1 MDIHKI
7 NRMVDLFMK
16 RLYDIDVYLTEYKY
30 GMKDE
35 EYKINLLV
43 FPSKFLK
50 NSPEFSEKYYDFL
63 NRDEK
68 DILDDILKAFRYL
81 GIDRKNIN
89 TDTIYYDISSKIP
102 DYLKKYNEEF
112 ISNINEY
119 ISNSDLSE
127 IISNVRINR
136 LEPSSPHGSNYH
148 VPYID
153 LRLYFDS
160 NNKNVDAS
168 YYLNDNIFRKP
179 LMDYISTK
187 MEVDPQIDFWF
198 E

>member
-16 RLYDIDVYLTEYKY
+16 RLYDVDVYLTEYKY

-89 TDTIYYDISSKIP
+89 TDTIYFDMSSKIP

-136 LEPSSPHGSNYH
+136 LEPSIPHGSNYH

>member
-1 MDIHKI
+1 
-7 NRMVDLFMK
+7 MVDLFMK
-16 RLYDIDVYLTEYKY
+16 RLYDVDVYLTEYKY
-30 GMKDE
+30 GMKGE

-89 TDTIYYDISSKIP
+89 TDTIYFDISSKIP
-102 DYLKKYNEEF
+102 DYLKKHNEEF

-119 ISNSDLSE
+119 INNSELSE

-136 LEPSSPHGSNYH
+136 LEPSIPHGSNYH

-153 LRLYFDS
+153 LRLSFDS

-168 YYLNDNIFRKP
+168 YYLNDNSFRKP
-179 LMDYISTK
+179 LMGYINTK

>member
-1 MDIHKI
+1 M
-7 NRMVDLFMK
+7 
-16 RLYDIDVYLTEYKY
+16 
-30 GMKDE
+30 
-35 EYKINLLV
+35 
-43 FPSKFLK
+43 
-50 NSPEFSEKYYDFL
+50 
-63 NRDEK
+63 
-68 DILDDILKAFRYL
+68 
-81 GIDRKNIN
+81 
-89 TDTIYYDISSKIP
+89 SSKIP

-136 LEPSSPHGSNYH
+136 LEPSIPHGSNYH

>member
-1 MDIHKI
+1 
-7 NRMVDLFMK
+7 MVDLFMK

-89 TDTIYYDISSKIP
+89 TDTIYFDISSKIP
-102 DYLKKYNEEF
+102 DYLKKYTKEF

-119 ISNSDLSE
+119 INNSDLSE

-136 LEPSSPHGSNYH
+136 LEPSIPHGSNYH

-179 LMDYISTK
+179 LMGYISTK

>member
-16 RLYDIDVYLTEYKY
+16 RLYDVDVYLTEYKY

-136 LEPSSPHGSNYH
+136 LEPSIPHGSNYH

>member
-16 RLYDIDVYLTEYKY
+16 RLYDVDVYLTEYKY

-119 ISNSDLSE
+119 INNSDLSE

-136 LEPSSPHGSNYH
+136 LEPSIPHGSNYH

>member
-16 RLYDIDVYLTEYKY
+16 RLYDVDVYLTEYKY

-119 ISNSDLSE
+119 INNSELSE

-136 LEPSSPHGSNYH
+136 LEPSIPHGSNYH

-168 YYLNDNIFRKP
+168 YYLNDNSFRKP

>member
-16 RLYDIDVYLTEYKY
+16 RLYDVDVYLTEYKY

-119 ISNSDLSE
+119 INNSDLSE

-136 LEPSSPHGSNYH
+136 LEPSIPHGSNYH

-160 NNKNVDAS
+160 NDKNVDAS

>member
-1 MDIHKI
+1 
-7 NRMVDLFMK
+7 MVDLFMK

-50 NSPEFSEKYYDFL
+50 NSPEFSEKYYNFL

-89 TDTIYYDISSKIP
+89 TDTIYFDMSSKIP

-119 ISNSDLSE
+119 INNSDLSE

-136 LEPSSPHGSNYH
+136 LEPSIPHGSNYH

>member
-136 LEPSSPHGSNYH
+136 LEPSIPHGSNYH